1 MFQDLFDKYQ
11 LNQERA
17 LTYGFHLED
26 GYFSYRED
34 IMDGDFWLSIR
45 FESNQLEFHVWDQET
60 GDEYIQVGMEHMTG
74 EFVGQ
79 VREACRQVLLDIRAT
94 CFDSRGFLSEQT
106 QRVLDYVAATYGDH
120 VEYLWERSPDAGAI
134 RHPESKK
141 WYAVFM
147 TIDYRKLDAKRTGAV
162 EVLNL
167 KQDNVSE
174 LLAESGIYPAFHMNK
189 KYWISLV
196 LDGSLT
202 DETITAL
209 IDKSWRLTKK

>member
-17 LTYGFHLED
+17 LAYGFHLED
-26 GYFSYRED
+26 SYFSYREE
-34 IMDGDFWLSIR
+34 IMDGDFSLSVR
-45 FESNQLEFHVWDQET
+45 FEGNQLEFHVWDQET

-79 VREACRQVLLDIRAT
+79 VREACRQVLLDIRAS
-94 CFDSRGFLSEQT
+94 CFDSQGFLSEQT

-147 TIDYRKLDAKRTGAV
+147 TIDYRKLDAKQTGAV